1 MSWPQVGHLI
11 HATRPRRAVDSA
23 SDRIRGGKSKTGS
36 FKISQTSTATCW
48 FRLHPFNFTTRSMM
62 KVCSTASHTF
72 VPRLPSMR
80 LKRSSLQ
87 QQFWS
92 VTSVV
97 PLDVPPRNSR
107 TQREGAANVCWKFFV
122 LRPGGLCSDH
132 PAHDEK
138 LYSQLRIGTGN
149 AICLP

>member
-11 HATRPRRAVDSA
+11 RATRPRRAVDSA
-23 SDRIRGGKSKTGS
+23 SDRIRGGKSETGS

-48 FRLHPFNFTTRSMM
+48 FRLHPFNFTTRSMRN
-62 KVCSTASHTF
+62 VCSTASHTF

-97 PLDVPPRNSR
+97 PVVPVFLDVPPRNSR

-122 LRPGGLCSDH
+122 LRPG
-132 PAHDEK
+132 
-138 LYSQLRIGTGN
+138 QMLR
-149 AICLP
+149 PHRS